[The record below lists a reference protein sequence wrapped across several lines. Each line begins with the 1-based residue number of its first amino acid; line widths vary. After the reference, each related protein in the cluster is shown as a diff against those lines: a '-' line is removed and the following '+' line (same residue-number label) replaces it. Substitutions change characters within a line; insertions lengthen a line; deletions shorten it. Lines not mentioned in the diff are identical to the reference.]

1 MRGPSTQIA
10 IVLYPGFT
18 ALDALGPYEI
28 FKYLPGAEIRFVSH
42 AIGPVPNDRGQLV
55 VAATHELAETPEP
68 DVILVP
74 GSEAN
79 TPVAMADG
87 VLRSWL
93 RTAHETSTITA
104 SVCSGALVLGSAG
117 LLEGRKATTH
127 WFAMSRLGGFGAE
140 AMPDMR
146 VVRDGKVAT
155 AAGVSAGIDLALELF
170 EELAGR
176 EEAEIAQLLIEYD
189 PQPHLSAGHISKA
202 PDPVRQRALSEMRRL
217 SRTPTAYAAVSKLA
231 WQGFIRR
238 ARARKAAR
246 T

>member
-1 MRGPSTQIA
+1 MRGSSSQIA

-18 ALDALGPYEI
+18 ALDALGPYEV
-28 FKYLPGAEIRFVSH
+28 FKYLPGADIRFVNH
-42 AIGPVPNDRGQLV
+42 EVGPVPNDRGQLV
-55 VAATHELAETPEP
+55 VAATHELAETSEP

-79 TPVAMADG
+79 TPVAMADEA
-87 VLRSWL
+87 LRSWL
-93 RTAHETSTITA
+93 RQAHETSKITA
-104 SVCSGALVLGSAG
+104 SVCSGALVLGAAG

-127 WFAMSRLGGFGAE
+127 WFGMSSLDRFGAE

-146 VVRDGKVAT
+146 VVRDGKIAT

-176 EEAEIAQLLIEYD
+176 EEAEVAQLLIEYD
-189 PQPHLSAGHISKA
+189 PQPHLSAGHVSKA
-202 PDPVRQRALSEMRRL
+202 SDTVRRRALSEMRRL

-231 WQGFIRR
+231 WQGLIRR
-238 ARARKAAR
+238 ARAKKAAR